1 MLPVHNFNGPLLH
14 HGWFYIYLLKQK
26 CLKYSHILL
35 FQVSLSFNTIQD
47 NAVSFFDFPELAR
60 NCTVPFLEN
69 IRFTHGLVMIFTKA
83 VQFLLYHPTSKD
95 FDRQS
100 GFSLL
105 RKMVV
110 IIDDS
115 ITMGSDRGNIS

>member
-1 MLPVHNFNGPLLH
+1 
-14 HGWFYIYLLKQK
+14 
-26 CLKYSHILL
+26 
-35 FQVSLSFNTIQD
+35 
-47 NAVSFFDFPELAR
+47 
-60 NCTVPFLEN
+60 
-69 IRFTHGLVMIFTKA
+69 MIFTKA
-83 VQFLLYHPTSKD
+83 VQFLLCHPTSKD

-110 IIDDS
+110 ILDDS